1 MLIVK
6 SVPRAVR
13 PKSFFAA
20 LSVLLMIAGTLF
32 GANVGQ
38 ASSTTAVT
46 KQSLKTCVNTVSGSV
61 YLRTGRLCNS
71 KTGTTVKWF
80 RSVKPAAGKT
90 VVTLVSCVNKKT
102 RSTRLA
108 RSTRCKSRTEK
119 KVVWSRLV
127 TAPVESEVV
136 GQDPSATEP
145 AAASLPVI
153 TSLRQASATTIEVSF
168 SMTSVRTT
176 TRDGGVTTYTVTA
189 STSSG
194 DRSATGTT
202 SPITVTGLTQ
212 YTAYTFIV
220 TATGADGSSRSSET
234 SPPVTTPYAP
244 VPTPPT
250 SASPV
255 VTPVTVP
262 GAPTIGVA
270 TATGATTATVAFTAP
285 VSDGGSTITTYT
297 ATSTPAGGSGTLS
310 SAGSGTITVTG
321 LTTGTSYTFTVT
333 ATNSVGTSAASA
345 ASAAVIPTLTCAA
358 GGACS
363 LGDIGPGGGLVFLIS
378 GGLTYEMAP
387 KTWNGGASDPS
398 ALEWCS
404 NTTTSIAGA
413 AGTAIGT
420 GAQNTVEMDAG
431 CTSGA
436 GQEAADYVAGGK
448 SDWFLPSKDL
458 VNEMYGYQSSIVDTA
473 TYGFTAI
480 WYWSSSQSTADKAWA
495 QSFQLGLQVA
505 AFKTSVNARVRPVR
519 AF

>member
-1 MLIVK
+1 
-6 SVPRAVR
+6 
-13 PKSFFAA
+13 
-20 LSVLLMIAGTLF
+20 MIAATLF

-38 ASSTTAVT
+38 GSSTTAVT

-80 RSVKPAAGKT
+80 RSVKPTAGKT

-108 RSTRCKSRTEK
+108 RSTRCKPRTEK

-127 TAPVESEVV
+127 TTPVESEVV

-145 AAASLPVI
+145 ESAAASVPVI
-153 TSLRQASATTIEVSF
+153 TSLRQTSATTIEVSF
-168 SMTSVRTT
+168 SMTSTRTT

-194 DRSATGTT
+194 ERSASGTT

-220 TATGADGSSRSSET
+220 TATGADGSRLSSET

-250 SASPV
+250 PASPV

-285 VSDGGSTITTYT
+285 VSDGGATITTYT
-297 ATSTPAGGSGTLS
+297 ATSTPPGGSGTLS
-310 SAGSGTITVTG
+310 SAGSGTINVTG

-333 ATNSVGTSAASA
+333 ATNSVGTSVASA
-345 ASAAVIPTLTCAA
+345 ASAAVTPLTCAA
-358 GGACS
+358 GGACA
-363 LGDIGPGGGLVFLIS
+363 LGDIGPGDGLVFYDAGSPQSWGQYL
-378 GGLTYEMAP
+378 EMAP
-387 KTWNGGASDPS
+387 KTWSGGSQDP
-398 ALEWCS
+398 AAAWCDDDS
-404 NTTTSIAGA
+404 TILAGTF
-413 AGTAIGT
+413 GTAIGT
-420 GAQNTVEMDAG
+420 GAQNTALMDAG

-436 GQEAADYVAGGK
+436 GQQAADYVVGVY
-448 SDWFLPSKDL
+448 SDWFLPSQDEL
-458 VNEMYGYQSSIVDTA
+458 NAMYGYKNSIVDTA
-473 TYGFTAI
+473 TYGFASN
-480 WYWSSSQSTADKAWA
+480 YFWSSSQYDATKAWR
-495 QSFQLGLQVA
+495 QGLDYGYQIDVLKSFTQ
-505 AFKTSVNARVRPVR
+505 RVRPVR